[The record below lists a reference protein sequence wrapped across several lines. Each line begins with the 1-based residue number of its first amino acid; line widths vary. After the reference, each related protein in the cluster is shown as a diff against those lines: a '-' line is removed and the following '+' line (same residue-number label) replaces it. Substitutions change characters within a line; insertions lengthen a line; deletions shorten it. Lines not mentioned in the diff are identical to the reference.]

1 MTVQIKVQKTRNR
14 IMKKTCLKV
23 EKQMIVKVTISMIM
37 MNVMKKKFMMNV
49 TKIAVQKR
57 EASEDLWKT
66 GFEKKL
72 NMKEKNANENLIQ
85 TSVKTK

>member
-1 MTVQIKVQKTRNR
+1 MSEGRETNDSQSYNSNDYD
-14 IMKKTCLKV
+14 
-23 EKQMIVKVTISMIM
+23 EHDE
-37 MNVMKKKFMMNV
+37 KKFMMNV

-72 NMKEKNANENLIQ
+72 NMKEKNANANLIQ
-85 TSVKTK
+85 TSTNIK